1 MKIYRLFSKYV
12 IDTFLTHD
20 RKDEFASLVIDGQF
34 MESAAN
40 KIKVSRDSLVKN
52 LCLELFTPCD
62 NLITI
67 RNIDSIIAI
76 VALQLYAA
84 SKCESDGGY
93 SVNAYNP
100 RLCEII
106 NCDIGYLQSWYKD
119 NQEKVWRKF
128 YEWCADNGFIVRE
141 CQPRPYKNRFIQY
154 PLELAKY
161 LLNREDMKYIAS
173 VFNKYKLQPY
183 ETIFYS
189 DFWNIINIRFDFRQ
203 LSNRIPK
210 VFDSVFEDTGNY
222 DIVKSQVY
230 NHFLVWGGEYID
242 PYELRIKKTK
252 SKERFQIHLSDK
264 NDIYRIDIRKEDGS
278 KIINFQI
285 GSTFCQELSKY
296 YSYKRDGIIIFQKD
310 SDGDFN
316 YWDET
321 RFIEDKNEMG
331 LAIVFNSFQRNK
343 FYGATPVFYCRDIV
357 IYKFKYNDL
366 TKEFYSSGEQIF
378 ELIGGLRITRRIYL
392 IGGEPIL
399 RIRKDC
405 TYLMNGETQSIV
417 KGDHHLSLPE
427 GEYSFKFPKSRELK
441 ITIVSPSNKSIQ
453 WSEAFCKW
461 EIRKKEKKWLP
472 VPNVEGIIGL
482 NFEPY
487 SKYNASSPVLK
498 RWVKALKNEKIDFEN
513 NVPLKLLNNINRYE

>member
-1 MKIYRLFSKYV
+1 MKTYELFTRYV

-20 RKDEFASLVIDGQF
+20 KKDEFASLVIDEQF

-40 KIKVSRDSLVKN
+40 KIEVSRDSLVKN
-52 LCLELFTPCD
+52 LCLELFIPCD
-62 NLITI
+62 NPI
-67 RNIDSIIAI
+67 RDIDSIVAI

-84 SKCESDGGY
+84 SKCESDGEY

-106 NCDIGYLQSWYKD
+106 NCDIGYLQSWYRD
-119 NQEKVWRKF
+119 NQEKVWGKF

-161 LLNREDMKYIAS
+161 LLNREDMKYITS
-173 VFNKYKLQPY
+173 VFNRYKLQPY
-183 ETIFYS
+183 ENIFYS

-203 LSNRIPK
+203 LNNHIQK
-210 VFDSVFEDTGNY
+210 VFDSVFEDTENY

-242 PYELRIKKTK
+242 TYELRIKKTK

-264 NDIYRIDIRKEDGS
+264 NDIYRIDIRKEDRS
-278 KIINFQI
+278 KITNFQI
-285 GSTFCQELSKY
+285 DSTFYQELDKY

-310 SDGDFN
+310 SDGDLN

-321 RFIEDKNEMG
+321 RFIGDKNESG
-331 LAIVFNSFQRNK
+331 LAIVSNNFQRSK
-343 FYGATPVFYCRDIV
+343 FYGATPVFYYRDIV
-357 IYKFKYNDL
+357 IYEFKYNEL

-378 ELIGGLRITRRIYL
+378 EFIGGLRISRGIYL

-399 RIRKDC
+399 RVHKDC
-405 TYLMNGETQSIV
+405 TYLMNGKTQSVV
-417 KGDHHLSLPE
+417 KGDYHLVLPE

-441 ITIVSPSNKSIQ
+441 ITMQSPSNKSIL
-453 WSEAFCKW
+453 WSEVFCKW
-461 EIRKKEKKWLP
+461 EIKKKEKKWLP
-472 VPNVEGIIGL
+472 VENAEGIIGL

-487 SKYNASSPVLK
+487 SKSNIQNSALK
-498 RWVKALKNEKIDFEN
+498 KWVKAVQNEKVDFGN
-513 NVPLKLLNNINRYE
+513 NVSLKLLNNTNKYE